1 MNTQKIKFGNK
12 NIEVQ
17 GCYPYLVSTVTGKV
31 VLKITAN
38 EADTTFEELHSL
50 ADNESGEI
58 EFYIREASEQG
69 LMGDWELKTI
79 YEDYNS
85 GDVHIAYQNGVYDVE
100 VTRVDGVVKEQAKLR
115 ADVDFLNVWTDAPV

>member
-12 NIEVQ
+12 SIEVQ

-31 VLKITAN
+31 VLKITVN
-38 EADTTFEELHSL
+38 EADAVFDELHSL

-58 EFYIREASEQG
+58 EYYTREASEQG
-69 LMGDWELKTI
+69 LMSDWELKTT

-115 ADVDFLNVWTDAPV
+115 ADVDFLNIWTDAPV